1 MSSEFAVIYML
12 SAIVLSSV
20 LSFYAWRNKT
30 TRGHR
35 YFALSCMV
43 TIPWMAGEVIGR
55 LTDTYNWQWFGE
67 WLRYFGAMPLPVLLL
82 MFIRQYF
89 GRELSKREVRWLL
102 IIPAISW
109 LVMITDPFH
118 GLFFVS
124 TEVEPF
130 VRMKVEY
137 GIYFWA
143 IHTPYSYILLV
154 WCLLTVIME
163 LSRASSHYRQQ
174 IMLLLLSMC
183 VPIAVN
189 MLALLGVVG
198 KITPYSFPV
207 FFSIMA
213 YAIFRL
219 QFLKSNP
226 IAYETVF
233 ETIHDGVLILDNY
246 DIVRDVNPAAETE
259 LGISASEAVGTNLRH
274 LMGRIDGGTEL
285 YDRDARNLGEL
296 AVETDGQMRYLLLDS
311 IPISGA
317 LSDVPDGRIVTIRDN
332 TDRHMHQLSLEAMA
346 FHDPLTRLA
355 NRRKFEEEV
364 ERAIDASNA
373 NNKGFCILYFDLDR
387 FKVVND
393 TLGHDVGDELLKY
406 VAARVASILRKPDLL
421 ARLGGDEFA
430 LLLHDCDE
438 NGAKLVIER
447 MIDNVC
453 RPFRVG
459 ENSLVAELSI
469 GTAFYPKD
477 GINLG
482 QLLRNADAG
491 MYESKQNGG
500 GWFVASELTEV
511 VNQRVM

>member
-12 SAIVLSSV
+12 GGILLSSV
-20 LSFYAWRNKT
+20 ISFYAWQSRS

-35 YFALSCMV
+35 NFALACMV
-43 TIPWMAGEVIGR
+43 SIPWMIGEAIGR
-55 LTDTYNWQWFGE
+55 STDTYNWQWFGE
-67 WLRYFGAMPLPVLLL
+67 WLRYFGAMSLPVLLL
-82 MFIRQYF
+82 MFTKQYF
-89 GRELSKREVRWLL
+89 GRELSKREVRWLI

-109 LVMITDPFH
+109 LVRITDPFH

-124 TEVEPF
+124 TAVEPY

-143 IHTPYSYILLV
+143 IHTPYSYVLLV
-154 WCLLTVIME
+154 WSLLTVVME
-163 LSRASSHYRQQ
+163 LSRASSHYRRQ
-174 IMLLLLSMC
+174 IFLLLLSMC
-183 VPIAVN
+183 VPVTFN
-189 MLALLGVVG
+189 LLALLGVVG

-219 QFLKSNP
+219 QFLTSNP

-233 ETIHDGVLILDNY
+233 QTIHDGVLILDNH
-246 DIVRDVNPAAETE
+246 DLVRDVNPAAEAE
-259 LGISASEAVGTNLRH
+259 LGISASDAVGSHLRKVIS
-274 LMGRIDGGTEL
+274 RIPGGTEL
-285 YDRDARNLGEL
+285 FERDPKQLGEL
-296 AVETDGQMRYLLLDS
+296 AFETDDGMRYLLLDS
-311 IPISGA
+311 IPISSGQPG
-317 LSDVPDGRIVTIRDN
+317 VTDGRIVTIRDN
-332 TDRHMHQLSLEAMA
+332 TDRHLHQLSLEAMA

-364 ERAIDASNA
+364 ERAIRIADSTD
-373 NNKGFCILYFDLDR
+373 KGFCLLYFDLDR

-393 TLGHDVGDELLKY
+393 TLGHEVGDELLKY
-406 VAARVASILRKPDLL
+406 VAARVASTLRKPDLL

-438 NGAKLVIER
+438 NGAKLVVDR
-447 MIDNVC
+447 MIENVC

-459 ENSLVAELSI
+459 DNTLIAELSI
-469 GTAFYPKD
+469 GTSFYPKD
-477 GINLG
+477 GNNLG

-500 GWFVASELTEV
+500 GWFMPNLPTEI
-511 VNQRVM
+511 VNDRVM